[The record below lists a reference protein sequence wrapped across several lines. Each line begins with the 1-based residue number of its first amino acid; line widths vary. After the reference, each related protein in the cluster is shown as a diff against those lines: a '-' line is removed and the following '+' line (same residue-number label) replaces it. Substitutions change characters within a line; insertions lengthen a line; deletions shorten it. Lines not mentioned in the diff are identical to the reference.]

1 MSSGCYLALHVT
13 VSVAG
18 CYNPGPEIKCLGGG
32 GYFCV
37 EGISREALRLGSS
50 SGPGSALLLVSSL
63 GQLRMVF
70 ILFFSFLDGE
80 LAAESSRL
88 EYYTFSHRMHNKHAQ
103 PSAAAILPC
112 SLYEIQFVLVSMH
125 PKKKKAFLFLS
136 FKKIVLITPRLSHDV
151 TSSLSCFVGR
161 RCGQSSSYLHCKYPV
176 LLFQV

>member
-1 MSSGCYLALHVT
+1 MFGR
-13 VSVAG
+13 
-18 CYNPGPEIKCLGGG
+18 G

-37 EGISREALRLGSS
+37 EGISREALRL
-50 SGPGSALLLVSSL
+50 VTTRI
-63 GQLRMVF
+63 QLRARVSVTARLIFVTAPDGFYF
-70 ILFFSFLDGE
+70 IFLP
-80 LAAESSRL
+80 SRSRAGCCEQRGGCL

-103 PSAAAILPC
+103 QSAAAILPDSVC
-112 SLYEIQFVLVSMH
+112 IGVH
-125 PKKKKAFLFLS
+125 APKKAFLFLS